1 MPEIHIERHGDRWA
15 VKEDPDAAPVFES
28 YTLAEA
34 ESDARRRAGGGR
46 VVVSEDDR
54 ERAEA
59 GRSGV
64 GQDRE
69 KPPGNLEAQD
79 ADTHADPGKTGDIGR
94 SPQAGL

>member
-15 VKEDPDAAPVFES
+15 VKEDPDAAPLFES

-34 ESDARRRAGGGR
+34 ESEARRRADGGPI
-46 VVVSEDDR
+46 VIPDEDR

-64 GQDRE
+64 GQGRE
-69 KPPGNLEAQD
+69 KPAENLEAQD